1 MLGSVQKRAID
12 VFFDV
17 ICISLHNSV
26 SGLTPANGSRLR
38 THVPLLRRPFVAD
51 SEPVVRTSRAHL
63 RAVRRLSRLQR
74 QPASRESIQPV
85 SPPCVCWSTIP
96 PRIWSCTVR
105 SSTASPIPTT
115 TTQGEEAIGLARAEH
130 FDAVVLD
137 VLMPGMDG
145 WEVCRRLKED
155 PATGDIPIVMLTSLD
170 AVDVPARARQLGAA
184 AVLMKPCPVER
195 LMLVLNA
202 AARHRLARIAD
213 GDPT

>member
-1 MLGSVQKRAID
+1 MVQA
-12 VFFDV
+12 
-17 ICISLHNSV
+17 
-26 SGLTPANGSRLR
+26 
-38 THVPLLRRPFVAD
+38 
-51 SEPVVRTSRAHL
+51 SEPTCPYCGARLSLIPSRWYGRAVLTCEQCGDFPDYSAGPHLANPASQHRPHVLLVDDSAAHL
-63 RAVRRLSRLQR
+63 ELY
-74 QPASRESIQPV
+74 
-85 SPPCVCWSTIP
+85 
-96 PRIWSCTVR
+96 R
-105 SSTASPIPTT
+105 SLLDGLAIPTT
-115 TTQGEEAIGLARAEH
+115 TTQGAEAISLARAEH

-202 AARHRLARIAD
+202 AARHRRVERA
-213 GDPT
+213 